1 LNYILEIREFYDWL
15 EVNPMN
21 ASDIALWHALMAIN
35 NKTRWSRDF
44 STTISTLESKTG
56 MRRSSIYNSRNKLKQ
71 AERIDYKER
80 KGRLS
85 TIYRMIPFVSV
96 TQTQNGEN
104 EVCVCHTDTKQDT
117 TWTQSGTQLGHKPG
131 TLNKLKQKQNINE
144 NKKEI
149 YVVDGDAAGAD
160 VRNEAGKLLTP
171 EILFSECFQ
180 KEPAPFESK
189 RCDQLLH
196 LHDPDLVEYAFERS
210 AEMGQKTLAYV
221 QGILNRMAQRGIHDM
236 GDLADWDMKAGDI

>member
-1 LNYILEIREFYDWL
+1 MNYILEIREFYDWL

-56 MRRSSIYNSRNKLKQ
+56 MRRNSIYNSRNKLKQ
-71 AERIDYKER
+71 AGRIDYKER

-104 EVCVCHTDTKQDT
+104 EVCVCHTDAKRDT
-117 TWTQSGTQLGHKPG
+117 NRTQNGTQTGHKTG
-131 TLNKLKQKQNINE
+131 TLNKLKHKQNINK

-149 YVVDGDAAGAD
+149 YDVDDDAAD
-160 VRNEAGKLLTP
+160 VRDEAGKLLTA

-180 KEPAPFESK
+180 NKPSAVES
-189 RCDQLLH
+189 RNCESMLRAY
-196 LHDPDLVEYAFERS
+196 DPDMVEYAFERAS
-210 AEMGQKTLAYV
+210 EMGQKNLAYV
-221 QGILNRMAQRGIHDM
+221 QGILNRMNQRGIHNM
-236 GDLADWDMKAGDI
+236 GDLADWDMKAGEI

>member
-1 LNYILEIREFYDWL
+1 M
-15 EVNPMN
+15 V
-21 ASDIALWHALMAIN
+21 
-35 NKTRWSRDF
+35 K
-44 STTISTLESKTG
+44 
-56 MRRSSIYNSRNKLKQ
+56 
-71 AERIDYKER
+71 
-80 KGRLS
+80 
-85 TIYRMIPFVSV
+85 
-96 TQTQNGEN
+96 N
-104 EVCVCHTDTKQDT
+104 EVCVCHTDIKQDT
-117 TWTQSGTQLGHKPG
+117 TWTQSGTQLGHKSG

-189 RCDQLLH
+189 RCDQLLN